1 MYKFKILFNINIH
14 NFDVLMIKIFNIN
27 YIFIHYFYR
36 ILHSVKIMNKD
47 IINIKQHETDF
58 ETLIQPYKAAI
69 KIVKT
74 KL

>member
-1 MYKFKILFNINIH
+1 
-14 NFDVLMIKIFNIN
+14 
-27 YIFIHYFYR
+27 
-36 ILHSVKIMNKD
+36 MNKD